1 MSVNKIKK
9 NITVIFLK
17 IDANECFFKS
27 FSSHIKTI
35 YHDNDKTR
43 IINHRGKKY
52 LIKFNGFNK
61 DNSERKP
68 LSYSLTV
75 VRERNTW
82 QTKATKDG
90 IITGINQ
97 NQGIIGDPYFFY
109 IVPDL
114 NVILGFT
121 SGPSGTVKSVSRFVL
136 EQFNSD
142 RKNKIGI
149 DLIPKEKEFS
159 SLNEL
164 PEFSSLQ
171 FNMNSSYL
179 NDLSED
185 APNFFKQL
193 SSAPYIGQEMQL
205 SFNLE
210 FGENKESNLTKE
222 NVIEIVNF
230 LSDHEGC
237 SILKV
242 KGVDKKGSILSFD
255 FSNAFLNFKTEI
267 NTRNKFIDEE
277 CSSRVLESALD
288 DYLLKISYD

>member
-1 MSVNKIKK
+1 M
-9 NITVIFLK
+9 
-17 IDANECFFKS
+17 C
-27 FSSHIKTI
+27 
-35 YHDNDKTR
+35 
-43 IINHRGKKY
+43 
-52 LIKFNGFNK
+52 
-61 DNSERKP
+61 
-68 LSYSLTV
+68 YSLTV

-90 IITGINQ
+90 VITGISQ

-109 IVPDL
+109 MVPDL
-114 NVILGFT
+114 KVILGFT
-121 SGPSGTVKSVSRFVL
+121 SGPSGTVKSVARFVL

-149 DLIPKEKEFS
+149 DLIPKEKEFN

-193 SSAPYIGQEMQL
+193 SLAPYIGQEMQL

-210 FGENKESNLTKE
+210 FGEDNKSNLTKE

-242 KGVDKKGSILSFD
+242 KGIDKKGSILSFD

-277 CSSRVLESALD
+277 CSSQVLESALD
-288 DYLLKISYD
+288 DYLLKISHD